1 MTLTER
7 YRPAPHILPVTYCEI
22 CKHDFATRE
31 EFERRCKRCA
41 NPRLAQPVWETTHR
55 IVRRR

>member
-7 YRPAPHILPVTYCEI
+7 YRPAPHILPVTYCEV
-22 CKHDFATRE
+22 CKRDFATRE

-41 NPRLAQPVWETTHR
+41 NPRLAQPVWATTHR
-55 IVRRR
+55 VND